1 MRQSPGFTTLAIVT
15 LALAIGANTTIFSA
29 INALILRPLPVE
41 QPQGLVFFSQPKGS
55 QNQSYPNYRDFRDRT
70 RTLSGLIAFRVAMAG
85 LSHGA
90 ESARVWGYEAT
101 GNYFQVLGIRPTL
114 GRFFTPAEDVKPLAN
129 PYIVLSYASW
139 KQRFGGDPNVVNRT
153 VKVNGLDYTV
163 LGVAPKGFIGT
174 ELLFAPEFWVPMSM
188 EAQIE
193 PGNDWLN
200 NPYNWNIWVLGR
212 IKRGVSRE
220 QAQSEINAITAQLI
234 RERPKANGGM
244 RVHFTTPG
252 LLGDLFRGPVLGFA
266 TVIMLLACLVLLI
279 ACANLASSL
288 LARATDRKRET
299 AIRLALG
306 AGRFRLI
313 RQFLAENVLLA
324 LAGGIG
330 GLLIARWMTS
340 LITSA
345 RLPVDFPFN
354 TALPIDIRVLAFASF
369 ASISTVLLFGLA
381 PAMQATRVDL
391 VPGLK
396 NESGSQR
403 FRRWELRDVLVTGQI
418 ALSVVLLVASVLVV
432 RSLRNALTVNV
443 GFNPKNA
450 ASVSFDLGMEG
461 YNEPRGLE
469 FQKRLLQKVQT
480 LPGIESASIS
490 NTIPLS
496 LDVSHT
502 SVLAY
507 GKPVPRPGEEL
518 NVIYYYAGPGFFH
531 TLQTKLL
538 DGREFDWRD
547 TAASPKVVVINN
559 ALARRLFPHERAIG
573 KRIAQCPENCAWLT
587 VAGVVE
593 DGKYQSLND
602 ENEPALFW
610 PMFQRYENTTTL
622 VARSHLPADQL
633 IGALRKAVRDM
644 DPAMPLFDVATL
656 EHHLALPLT
665 PARVAASA
673 LGGFGFLAVVLA
685 AIGVYGAMAYAVVRR
700 TREIGIRVA
709 IGATRSHVFALV
721 IQRTASVLGV
731 GIVCGTA
738 AALAAGRFFGAVL
751 YGITPNDALS
761 YAIAIALMAT
771 ITFLACV
778 IPLQRALAVDPA
790 RALREE

>member
-1 MRQSPGFTTLAIVT
+1 MRQSPGFTTLAIIT

-41 QPQGLVFFSQPKGS
+41 RPRELVFFSQSKGS

-85 LSHGA
+85 LSHGS

-101 GNYFQVLGIRPTL
+101 GNYFEVLGIRPAL
-114 GRFFTPAEDVKPLAN
+114 GRFFTPAEDEKRLAN
-129 PYIVLSYASW
+129 PYIVLSYSSW
-139 KQRFGGDPNVVNRT
+139 QRRFGGDPNVVNRT
-153 VKVNGLDYTV
+153 VKMNGLDYTV

-193 PGNDWLN
+193 PGNEWLD
-200 NPYNWNIWVLGR
+200 NPYTWNIWVLGR
-212 IKRGVSRE
+212 IKRGISR
-220 QAQSEINAITAQLI
+220 QRAQSEINAIAAQLI

-244 RVHFTTPG
+244 RVHFTAPG
-252 LLGDLFRGPVLGFA
+252 LVGDLFRGPVIAFA
-266 TVIMLLACLVLLI
+266 AAIMLLACIVLLI

-306 AGRFRLI
+306 AGRLRLMRQLLTENLLLAAGGGVGGVLIAWWMTRLI
-313 RQFLAENVLLA
+313 GA
-324 LAGGIG
+324 
-330 GLLIARWMTS
+330 
-340 LITSA
+340 A

-354 TALPIDIRVLAFASF
+354 TRLPIDSRVLAFAVI
-369 ASISTVLLFGLA
+369 ASVFTVLLFGLA

-396 NESGSQR
+396 NEFRSQR
-403 FRRWELRDVLVTGQI
+403 LRRWETRDVLIAGQI

-432 RSLRNALTVNV
+432 RSLQNALSVNV

-450 ASVSFDLGMEG
+450 ASVSFDLGMQG
-461 YNEPRGLE
+461 YGEARGLQ
-469 FQKRLLQKVQT
+469 FQKRLLEKVQA

-538 DGREFDWRD
+538 EGREFDWRD
-547 TAASPKVVVINN
+547 TAASPKIVVINK
-559 ALARRLFPHERAIG
+559 ALANRLFPHERAVG
-573 KRIAQCPENCAWLT
+573 KRIAQCPENCPWLT

-602 ENEPALFW
+602 ENEPVLFW
-610 PMFQRYENTTTL
+610 PMFQQYENATTL
-622 VARSHLPADQL
+622 VARSRLPAGQL
-633 IGALRKAVRDM
+633 IGTLRKAVRAM

-656 EHHLALPLT
+656 EDHLALPLT

-673 LGGFGFLAVVLA
+673 LGGFGFLAIVLA

-709 IGATRSHVFALV
+709 IGATRRDVFALV
-721 IQRTASVLGV
+721 MQRTAAVLGL
-731 GIVCGTA
+731 GILCGTA
-738 AALAAGRFFGAVL
+738 VALVSGRFFGAVL
-751 YGITPNDALS
+751 YGISPDDPAT
-761 YAIAIALMAT
+761 YGIAIALMAA
-771 ITFLACV
+771 ITFLACL

-790 RALREE
+790 CALREE